1 MEKIRLLSGIF
12 KDSESKGKEYLLYLD
27 ADRLLAPCY
36 EAIGLKHKHNRY
48 GGWEEREISGH
59 SLGHYLSALS
69 YMYVATEEEEIKEKL
84 NYAISELGYLQD
96 IEGSGYVSGFKKNC
110 FNKVFSKEFKV
121 TRFELGDSW
130 VPWYSIHKIYAGLL
144 DAYKLTNNEKALKIL
159 INLSNWAKRGLDNLT
174 EEEFDKMLYCEHGGM
189 CEVMGELYEITKNED
204 YLNLAIRFIDKE
216 IIYPLMA
223 EKDELEGKHANTQI
237 PKMLGIAKLYDIT
250 KEEKYKKACEYFW
263 NIVTSERS
271 YSIGGNSI
279 DEHFG
284 KIGTEALGVT
294 TAETC
299 NTYNM
304 LKLTEYLYKWNHN
317 VKYMDY
323 YEKALY
329 NHILASQ
336 DPISGMKTY
345 FVSTKPGH
353 FKVYC
358 SPDKS
363 FWCCTGS
370 GMENPCKY
378 SRNIYYTNEND
389 VYVNLF
395 ISSSIELEDKSIKIN
410 QITDFP
416 KEEKTKI
423 IIEETNDLS
432 YEIKIR
438 IPYWLNNDIKV
449 MLNNNKINFKKEQGY
464 ISIFNLWKKGDTLDI
479 SLDMN
484 LHIYTSREDKNKIC
498 FMYGPLVLAGAF
510 GRENFPE
517 SDILED
523 HLKLNHYKSIDIPVI
538 ISKNDNLLNNV
549 KRIKGKDLEF
559 ELNFNNYVIKESVI
573 LKPFYDVH
581 HERYNIYFTKM
592 TSEEDLDK
600 DFLSYDEL
608 LESITIDK
616 INFNEQQMEIEHK
629 LSSTNSISD
638 YSLEYGMGYR
648 EAFENGYFSFL
659 LDTNLEDEIYLC
671 LNKSEDSESSFT
683 IYVGDKKLDK
693 ENLMNDKKKFVC
705 NYYYNIPKEV
715 LKEKIEIKIKAGEK
729 LSTGKIFSAR
739 LTNKK
744 IKGKEDFNE

>member
-1 MEKIRLLSGIF
+1 MSKIRLLSGIF
-12 KDSESKGKEYLLYLD
+12 KDSESKGKEYLIYLNV
-27 ADRLLAPCY
+27 DRLLAPCY
-36 EAIGLKHKHNRY
+36 EAIGLKPKNNRY

-69 YMYVATEEEEIKEKL
+69 YMYVATEDEEIKEKL
-84 NYAISELGYLQD
+84 NYAINELGYLQD
-96 IEGSGYVSGFKKNC
+96 IEGSGFVSGFKKDC
-110 FNKVFSKEFKV
+110 FNKIFNKEFNV

-144 DAYKLTNNEKALKIL
+144 DAYKLTNNEKALEIL
-159 INLSNWAKRGLDNLT
+159 IKLSNWAKMGLDNLT

-204 YLNLAIRFIDKE
+204 YLDLAIRFIDKE

-223 EKDELEGKHANTQI
+223 GKDELEGKHANTQI
-237 PKMLGIAKLYDIT
+237 PKILGIAKLYDIT
-250 KEEKYKKACEYFW
+250 KKEKYKKASEFFW

-271 YSIGGNSI
+271 YAIGGNSI

-284 KIGTEALGVT
+284 KIGSETLGVT

-304 LKLTEYLYKWNHN
+304 LKLTEYLYKWNHDN
-317 VKYMDY
+317 KYMDY

-370 GMENPCKY
+370 GMENPGKY
-378 SRNIYYTNEND
+378 TRNIYYIDKND
-389 VYVNLF
+389 IYVNLF
-395 ISSSIELEDKSIKIN
+395 ISSSIELEDKNIKIS

-416 KEEKTKI
+416 KEEKTKF
-423 IIEETNDLS
+423 IIEETNNS
-432 YEIKIR
+432 KYEIKIR

-449 MLNNNKINFKKEQGY
+449 MLNNNRVDFKRERGY
-464 ISIFNLWKKGDTLDI
+464 IAISNLWKKGDILDI

-510 GRENFPE
+510 GGENFPL

-523 HLKLNHYKSIDIPVI
+523 HLKLNNYKSIDIPTI
-538 ISKNDNLLNNV
+538 ISENDNLLNNV

-559 ELNFNNYVIKESVI
+559 ELNFNNSCIKEKVR
-573 LKPFYDVH
+573 LVPFYEVH
-581 HERYNIYFTKM
+581 HERYSIYFTKM
-592 TSEEDLDK
+592 TIEEYLNK
-600 DFLSYDEL
+600 DSLSYDEL
-608 LESITIDK
+608 LESITMDK
-616 INFNEQQMEIEHK
+616 INFNEQQMEIEHN

-638 YSLEYGMGYR
+638 YSLEFGMGYR
-648 EAFENGYFSFL
+648 EALGSGYFSFL
-659 LDTNLEDEIYLC
+659 LDTHLEEEIYLC
-671 LNKSEDSESSFT
+671 LNKLEESESSFT

-693 ENLMNDKKKFVC
+693 ENLINDKNNILF
-705 NYYYNIPKEV
+705 NYYYIIPKE
-715 LKEKIEIKIKAGEK
+715 LINEKIEIKIKAGEK

-744 IKGKEDFNE
+744 I

>member
-1 MEKIRLLSGIF
+1 MSKIKLLNGIF
-12 KDSESKGKEYLLYLD
+12 KESESKGKEYLLYLD
-27 ADRLLAPCY
+27 VDRLLAPCY
-36 EAIGLKHKHNRY
+36 EAIGLEPKNKRY

-69 YMYVATEEEEIKEKL
+69 YMYVATEDEKIKRKL
-84 NYAISELGYLQD
+84 DYAIDELGYLQD
-96 IEGSGYVSGFKKNC
+96 IEKSGYVSGFKKDC
-110 FNKVFSKEFKV
+110 FDKVFSKNFNV
-121 TRFELGDSW
+121 TRFDLGGSW

-144 DAYKLTNNEKALKIL
+144 DSYKLTNNKKALDIL
-159 INLSNWAKRGLDNLT
+159 IKLSNWAKKGLDNLT

-204 YLNLAIRFIDKE
+204 YLKLAIRFIDKE
-216 IIYPLMA
+216 IIYPLID

-237 PKMLGIAKLYDIT
+237 PKILGIAKLYDIT
-250 KEEKYKKACEYFW
+250 KEEKYRKASEYFW
-263 NIVTSERS
+263 NIVTSKRS
-271 YSIGGNSI
+271 YVIGGNSI

-284 KIGTEALGVT
+284 KIGSETLGVT

-304 LKLTEYLYKWNHN
+304 LKLTEYLYKWNYDT
-317 VKYMDY
+317 KYMDY

-358 SPDKS
+358 SPDNS
-363 FWCCTGS
+363 FWCCTGT
-370 GMENPCKY
+370 GMENPGKY
-378 SRNIYYTNEND
+378 TGNIYYVDDNN
-389 VYVNLF
+389 VYINLF
-395 ISSSIELEDKSIKIN
+395 VASNIELEDKNVKIK

-423 IIEETNDLS
+423 IIEETNDLM

-438 IPYWLNNDIKV
+438 IPYWLNGDIKV
-449 MLNNNKINFKKEQGY
+449 SLNNDEINYKKEEGY
-464 ISIFNLWKKGDTLDI
+464 ISISKLWKKGDVLNI
-479 SLDMN
+479 NLNMN

-517 SDILED
+517 TDILED
-523 HLKLNHYKSIDIPVI
+523 HLKLNHYKCIDVSMI
-538 ISKNDNLLNNV
+538 ISEDNKLMENIT
-549 KRIKGKDLEF
+549 KIEDQSLEF
-559 ELNFNNYVIKESVI
+559 KLNFNNGNVNNFVK
-573 LKPFYDVH
+573 LKPFYDIH
-581 HERYNIYFTKM
+581 HERYSIYFTKM
-592 TSEEDLDK
+592 TKSEYENKGL
-600 DFLSYDEL
+600 FSYNEL

-629 LSSTNSISD
+629 LSTKNSISG
-638 YSLEYGMGYR
+638 YSLEYSMGYR
-648 EAFENGYFSFL
+648 EALDKGHFSFL
-659 LDTNLEDEIYLC
+659 LEAGLEDELYLY
-671 LNKSEDSESSFT
+671 LNKLNQDKTSFA
-683 IYVGDKKLDK
+683 IYVEDKLLEK
-693 ENLMNDKKKFVC
+693 EIIENEEKNGVS
-705 NYYYNIPKEV
+705 YYLYHIPKEII
-715 LKEKIEIKIKAGEK
+715 KEKIEIKIKARGN

-739 LTNKK
+739 LTS
-744 IKGKEDFNE
+744 GRM